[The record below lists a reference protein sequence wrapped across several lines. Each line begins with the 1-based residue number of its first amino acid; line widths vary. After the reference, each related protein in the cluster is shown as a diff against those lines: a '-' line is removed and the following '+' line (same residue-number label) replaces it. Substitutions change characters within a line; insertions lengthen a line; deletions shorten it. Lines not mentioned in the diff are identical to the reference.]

1 MVSENASPN
10 VVCQLQR
17 RCVRSIRLPDTDLDP
32 SDAQLLIGLGHLSL
46 FCLKVVKVGYQ
57 NCCQFQGEHTK
68 STMDVP
74 VKRTNESLDLS
85 PCSSCGAEDGCKLIF
100 IGFA

>member
-46 FCLKVVKVGYQ
+46 FCPKVVKGGYQ
-57 NCCQFQGEHTK
+57 NCCQSHGEHTK
-68 STMDVP
+68 SAMDVP

-85 PCSSCGAEDGCKLIF
+85 PCSSCGAEDRCKLIF

>member
-1 MVSENASPN
+1 MLLRMLSANHSVGAF
-10 VVCQLQR
+10 
-17 RCVRSIRLPDTDLDP
+17 DLRDRI
-32 SDAQLLIGLGHLSL
+32 LTHLMHGLGHLSL

-57 NCCQFQGEHTK
+57 NCCQFHGEHTK
-68 STMDVP
+68 SAMDVP

-85 PCSSCGAEDGCKLIF
+85 PCSSCGAEDRCKLIF